1 VSVLQVLALALGA
14 VLVFWMLGAYQR
26 LVRLRKA
33 VAIAWAQVETP
44 LRVRSEVVVRLIEAL
59 RQPLASEMA
68 TLDAAIE
75 ALRAA
80 EVAARA
86 LRAAPVSADAAAD
99 LSAALGRQDTGLAR
113 IAALC
118 EVSQDLP
125 GRATVDQALERL
137 GASQRDLAFG
147 RQLFNAAAQ
156 SYNGALSEFP
166 TRLLA
171 GLYRFGSAGR
181 I

>member
-1 VSVLQVLALALGA
+1 MSVGQVLTLVLAA
-14 VLVFWMLGAYQR
+14 VLVFWMLGAYNR

-33 VAIAWAQVETP
+33 IAMAWAQVEAP
-44 LRVRSEVVVRLIEAL
+44 LQVRAEVVGGLIDEL
-59 RQPLASEMA
+59 RQPLASETA
-68 TLDAAIE
+68 TLDSAIE

-80 EVAARA
+80 ELAARA
-86 LRAAPVSADAAAD
+86 LRAVPVSADAAAD
-99 LSAALGRQDTGLAR
+99 LSSALGHLDTGLAR
-113 IAALC
+113 IVALC
-118 EVSQDLP
+118 EVSQSLP
-125 GRATVDQALERL
+125 SRAAVGQALQRL
-137 GASQRDLAFG
+137 VASQGDLAFG

-156 SYNGALSEFP
+156 SYNAALSEFP